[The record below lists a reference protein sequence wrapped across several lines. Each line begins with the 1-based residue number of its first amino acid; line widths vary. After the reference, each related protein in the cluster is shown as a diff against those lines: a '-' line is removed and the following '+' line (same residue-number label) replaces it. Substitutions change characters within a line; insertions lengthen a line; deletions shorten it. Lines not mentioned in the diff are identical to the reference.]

1 MTEDAT
7 PNWQPD
13 IPISGSYSLPPD
25 PHIVDS
31 IGRNH
36 QLETAVAD
44 LIDNSLDAGASM
56 VLIRF
61 VTNANRVSSI
71 YVVDN
76 GHGIAEDGIDT
87 AMKLGGVREYA
98 KSDLGHF
105 GLGLKAASFSQA
117 ASLTLISHAKES
129 SPVGRRWLEDKATN
143 SFTVDVVD
151 PTFCAHELGQ
161 AWPISSGVR
170 TIVRW
175 DQLHDVPPS
184 GNAEATRRYIYDAVS
199 RLQHHLGLIFH
210 RIIDDFGIGIG
221 IDVQD
226 VASGASGPLM
236 KVDAIDPFGY
246 ARSGV
251 VGFPKT
257 ISTEIDGVPLEAVC
271 HVWPGRSQLQ
281 QFRLPGR
288 SPERCQGLYFYRRNR
303 LIQAGGWNGLEV
315 ERRDLQLARIAVDM
329 DDRLVESGVYRMN
342 PEKTRVET
350 TEQVFSRAMHVAQ
363 SPEGATLESFLDAA
377 ESAYRQAN
385 QRRRE
390 RTPTAP
396 LGKGVPPKLRK
407 AFESELRKLPG
418 CEDVD
423 LRWDSFDD
431 DTFFTVDRE
440 NSVIRLNDRYRRA
453 LNGGAHSR
461 ATLNDAPLV
470 KALLFLLVENLFH
483 GSHFGPKDKDNL
495 ELWQTLL
502 TAAAREELG

>member
-1 MTEDAT
+1 MTSNVS

-13 IPISGSYSLPPD
+13 IPISGSHSLPPD

-61 VTNANRVSSI
+61 VTNDDRVSSL
-71 YVVDN
+71 YVVDD
-76 GHGIAEDGIDT
+76 GRGIPADGIDS
-87 AMKLGGVREYA
+87 AMKLGGVREYQ

-117 ASLTLISHAKES
+117 ASLTLISHAKGS
-129 SPVGRRWLEDKATN
+129 TPVGRRWLEGRATN

-151 PTFCAHELGQ
+151 PAFCAHELGL
-161 AWPISSGVR
+161 AWPISGGVR

-175 DQLHDVPPS
+175 DELHDVPPG
-184 GNAEATRRYIYDAVS
+184 GNAEATRRFTYDAVS

-226 VASGASGPLM
+226 AASGDSGPLM
-236 KVDAIDPFGY
+236 KVEAIDPFGY

-251 VGFPKT
+251 VGYPKT
-257 ISTEIDGVPLEAVC
+257 VSTDIDGVPLAAVC

-288 SPERCQGLYFYRRNR
+288 SPERCQGFYFYRRNR

-315 ERRDLQLARIAVDM
+315 ERRDLQLARVAVDM
-329 DDRLVESGVYRMN
+329 DDELVESGVYRLN

-350 TEQVFSRAMHVAQ
+350 TEQIFSRAMHVAHA
-363 SPEGATLESFLDAA
+363 PDGATLESFLGAA
-377 ESAYRQAN
+377 ENAYRQAN

-390 RTPTAP
+390 RAPVAP
-396 LGKGVPPKLRK
+396 LGKGFAPKLRK
-407 AFESELRKLPG
+407 AFESELRALPG
-418 CEDVD
+418 YADVD

-431 DTFFTVDRE
+431 DTFFTVDRD
-440 NSVIRLNDRYRRA
+440 NSVIRLNDRYRRV
-453 LNGGAHSR
+453 LNGGDRTR
-461 ATLNDAPLV
+461 ASLNDAPLV
-470 KALLFLLVENLFH
+470 KALMFLLVENLFH
-483 GSHFGPKDKDNL
+483 GSHFGPKDKDNM
-495 ELWQTLL
+495 ELWQILL
-502 TAAAREELG
+502 TAAAREELS